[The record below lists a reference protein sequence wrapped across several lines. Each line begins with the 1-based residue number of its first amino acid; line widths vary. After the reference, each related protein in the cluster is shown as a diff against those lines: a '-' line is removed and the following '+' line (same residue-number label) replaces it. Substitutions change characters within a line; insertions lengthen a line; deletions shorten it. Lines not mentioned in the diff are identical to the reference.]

1 MKTSVAILGG
11 GLSGLYAAHC
21 LQKAG
26 VDFQLLE
33 ARERFGGRI
42 LTADQ
47 AGRWSADGFDLG
59 PSWFWPDMHP
69 RMAGIVRDLKL
80 QAFPQYSGGD
90 VVIERS
96 LLEAPRRFPGL
107 RQEPV
112 SMRFAGGTGA
122 IVSAL
127 LDCLPQDRLHLETL
141 ITGLEIIETGVAL
154 RVRRQDQIRRVEAL
168 QAILALPPRLAGSTM
183 SFTPELEPGTLDLW
197 RRTAT
202 WMAPHAKF
210 FALYDQ
216 PFWREA
222 GLSGTAQS
230 RVGPL
235 VEIHDATTESGAA
248 ALFGFIGLGR
258 AQREAAGDDRITAA
272 SIAQLARLFGAR
284 AAQPRATLLKDWTA
298 DPLTATGD
306 DQTAEGHPEPHHR
319 PWVNGPWAARLSLAG
334 SETSLTDP
342 GYLAGALDAG
352 ERAAGEVL
360 NRLRTMP
367 RQDGAA

>member
-1 MKTSVAILGG
+1 MKTSVLIAGG
-11 GLSGLYAAHC
+11 GLSGLYAARC

-26 VDFQLLE
+26 IDFQLLE

-42 LTADQ
+42 LTIDA
-47 AGRWSADGFDLG
+47 AGQCAADGFDLG

-80 QAFPQYSGGD
+80 QAFPQYSAGD
-90 VVIERS
+90 AVIERS
-96 LLEAPRRFPGL
+96 SLEAPQRFPSL

-122 IVSAL
+122 VVSAL
-127 LDCLPQDRLHLETL
+127 LDCLPQDRLHLGSL

-154 RVRRQDQIRRVEAL
+154 TVRRQDQIRRVEAL
-168 QAILALPPRLAGSTM
+168 QAILALPPRLAASTM
-183 SFTPELEPGTLDLW
+183 SFAPELEAGTHDLW

-222 GLSGTAQS
+222 GLSGAAQS

-235 VEIHDATTESGAA
+235 VEIHDATSASGTA

-258 AQREAAGDDRITAA
+258 AQRAAAGEERITAA

-298 DPLTATGD
+298 DLLTATEE
-306 DQTAEGHPEPHHR
+306 DQVAEGHPEPHHR
-319 PWVNGPWAARLSLAG
+319 PWVTGPWAARLSLAG
-334 SETSLTDP
+334 SETSVMDP

-360 NRLRTMP
+360 NRLRTMTE
-367 RQDGAA
+367 QDAAP